1 MESSSWTR
9 LLTPSSNMFPSF
21 NLRYHR
27 NADETANFPAT
38 PLSIP
43 SSKRR
48 DSLFDMDVEIRRD
61 ETTPSSLQL
70 LNLPADILLL
80 LSEFLIPASR
90 SSLRLTCRA
99 LHNTIPV
106 PSKPLHDDICAR
118 TAIYR
123 HIDER
128 QDAASGKHRCALC
141 KALYSDAQYVRAR
154 VIDPLFHFTNFAVDQ
169 SPSML
174 KKVDQINIPE
184 RDRKGVN
191 ASAQDF
197 PSTRICAWHINRFI
211 FPPSEALQ
219 PNPAFD
225 KLVTA
230 AAAYGTCPGAVEE
243 EVGKNGWASSIEP
256 VCMHCGRLVVCVCSV
271 GGCNTCTC
279 ACDSCGVRQVRCWW
293 KLARVGYGP
302 TRDANFKAARRRWL
316 VSRANEMDRFGWEGI
331 VLSAGEM
338 IDWGLVR
345 VGRCGQS
352 GKHASTKGET

>member
-1 MESSSWTR
+1 
-9 LLTPSSNMFPSF
+9 MFPSF

-256 VCMHCGRLVVCVCSV
+256 GAAILAPAPAIAVACGKSGAGGNWLESGMDPPGTPTSKQPEEDGLCRERTRWIASAGRELCSV
-271 GGCNTCTC
+271 PE
-279 ACDSCGVRQVRCWW
+279 R
-293 KLARVGYGP
+293 
-302 TRDANFKAARRRWL
+302 
-316 VSRANEMDRFGWEGI
+316 
-331 VLSAGEM
+331 
-338 IDWGLVR
+338 
-345 VGRCGQS
+345 
-352 GKHASTKGET
+352 